1 MVCGRCICDKYFFS
15 ICHYLWKVHPL
26 CLYPKLVGCG
36 QVWEADYGIK
46 SISYVFVMGICIL
59 FWMSISSVFVIICIP
74 SWWFVGDVFVIS
86 ISSVFVI
93 ICIPSWWVVAR
104 CERQTAG
111 LRVFRMYLW
120 WVFVFHFEWVFLQ
133 YLSLFVSQVGGL
145 WPGVRGRLRDYEK
158 IRTGHLGSPE
168 QVHIFLFL
176 LFHEF
181 SYLLFNTSFSLE
193 SAQATLKASYM
204 SAYFYLF
211 PFLLLIFFFALP
223 ILEARTSANAKN
235 FLILYINI

>member
-1 MVCGRCICDKYFFS
+1 M
-15 ICHYLWKVHPL
+15 
-26 CLYPKLVGCG
+26 
-36 QVWEADYGIK
+36 
-46 SISYVFVMGICIL
+46 
-59 FWMSISSVFVIICIP
+59 VIICIP

-93 ICIPSWWVVAR
+93 ICEKYILFVCIPSWWVVGR
-104 CERQTAG
+104 CERQTTG

-120 WVFVFHFEWVFLQ
+120 WVFVFYFEWVFLQ

-158 IRTGHLGSPE
+158 IRTGHLGSPK
-168 QVHIFLFL
+168 QVHMFLFI

-181 SYLLFNTSFSLE
+181 SYLLVFTSFSLE
-193 SAQATLKASYM
+193 SAKATLKASNM

-223 ILEARTSANAKN
+223 TLEARISANAKN